1 MKLAE
6 LLEKTE
12 YTVVSGN
19 FDVEVKELQYDSRKV
34 THGDVF
40 VCISGAVVDGHD
52 FITDVIAKG
61 AVAVIV
67 ERDTQ
72 GIETADAVII
82 RTPDTRLALAYM
94 SAAFF
99 DYPAE
104 KLFTIGITG
113 TKGKTTT
120 TFMVRD
126 ILEACNIKTG
136 LIGTIE
142 TIIGDTHIPSANT
155 TPESY
160 MVQKYFRD
168 MADAGCRCVVME
180 VSSQALM
187 LHRTAGIMFDIGVF
201 TNLEPDHIGPNEHS
215 SFEEYA
221 ACKGK
226 LFRQCRTGIVNM
238 DSEHA
243 GLVLEG
249 HTCSIETYGLKNTAD
264 LYADN
269 IIYEHKNGHI
279 TTSYDVKGSK
289 NMHVKLRLP
298 GEFSVYNSLCAIAVT
313 EHLDVDDGLLEKA
326 LYNVKV
332 PGRVEPVKISDDFTV
347 MVDYAHNAMSLES
360 LLKTL
365 REYNP
370 HRIVTVFGC
379 GGNRSRQRR
388 FEMGEISGK
397 MSDFTVITSDN
408 PRNEEPDMIMQDIET
423 GIAKTAGRYVKI
435 ADRAEAIKY
444 AVDNAEKG
452 DIIVVAGKGH
462 EDYQEIKGVKYHM
475 SDRELILK
483 AAGKMN

>member
-19 FDVEVKELQYDSRKV
+19 VDVEVKELQYDSRKV
-34 THGDVF
+34 TRGDVF

-61 AVAVIV
+61 AAAVIV

-226 LFRQCRTGIVNM
+226 LFRQCRTGIVNI

-269 IIYEHKNGHI
+269 IIYKHKNGHI

-423 GIAKTAGRYVKI
+423 GIVKTAGRYVKI

-444 AVDNAEKG
+444 AIDNAENG